1 MLQSEHAW
9 LYHKD
14 IWKGIRVGIAGV
26 CQNQMEGVENC
37 ENVAVAVQNKLEI
50 VDRATAIN
58 LLISK
63 FDTSLMDVLVK
74 FLDFKFTSTLI
85 LK

>member
-1 MLQSEHAW
+1 
-9 LYHKD
+9 
-14 IWKGIRVGIAGV
+14 
-26 CQNQMEGVENC
+26 MEGVENC
-37 ENVAVAVQNKLEI
+37 ETVAVAVQKKLEI